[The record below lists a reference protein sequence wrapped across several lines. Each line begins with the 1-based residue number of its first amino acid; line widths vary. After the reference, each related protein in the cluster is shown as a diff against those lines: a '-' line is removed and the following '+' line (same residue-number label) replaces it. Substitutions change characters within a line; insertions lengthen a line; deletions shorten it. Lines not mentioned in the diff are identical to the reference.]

1 MKCIAARNE
10 NYSSDLESQRVKQ
23 KGLFS
28 LLQQEFCLYFLSVT
42 VKNSRQAATFYQQV
56 LLKFK
61 GVTTL
66 GKSYKYAARDSN
78 FQNVSGEE

>member
-1 MKCIAARNE
+1 MRITHQILRVK
-10 NYSSDLESQRVKQ
+10 RVKQ

-61 GVTTL
+61 GVTTPRN
-66 GKSYKYAARDSN
+66 SYKYAACDSN